1 MNYYNVGDTFTR
13 HSFKDM
19 VGEEKDLLCV
29 IDNIETT
36 PNYFLDTG
44 GPMYNI
50 KFKVYHISDDGT
62 FFIGYTSY
70 EVRSLEYRQDDLYI
84 KGNWSFKTKKL
95 KKLSFV

>member
-1 MNYYNVGDTFTR
+1 MNYYNVGDIFTR

-19 VGEEKDLLCV
+19 VGGEADLLCV

-36 PNYFLDTG
+36 PNYFLDTN

-50 KFKVYHISDDGT
+50 KFKVYK
-62 FFIGYTSY
+62 FIGGVSCYVGNSAY
-70 EVRSLEYRQDDLYI
+70 NVRSLDYRQDDLYI
-84 KGNWSFKTKKL
+84 KGDWSFKNKKL

>member
-1 MNYYNVGDTFTR
+1 MNYYNVGDIFTR

-19 VGEEKDLLCV
+19 DGIETDLLCV

-36 PNYFLDTG
+36 PNYFLDTD

-50 KFKVYHISDDGT
+50 RFKVYKFIDGVSCY
-62 FFIGYTSY
+62 IGNSNYN
-70 EVRSLEYRQDDLYI
+70 VRSLDYRQDDLYI
-84 KGNWSFKTKKL
+84 KGDWAFKNKKL